1 MPSVLAGRGCGAL
14 PEGDDGERSRSTG
27 SDTPRW
33 VAIVGAVGS
42 VVALLGFL
50 GFSNIGQLGNALD
63 NALGGSA
70 SSSAEPSR
78 ASVTSEDDEPS
89 STYRPTRTYTTEPT
103 KTASPDDEATDE
115 TPFTT
120 AALLPDDFE
129 DERGVGYTRVASG
142 VHGCTDASHM
152 SDNVRRV
159 LSGYDCDLT
168 VTGNYLKSGDV
179 SEDADVLVS
188 VQVIRFDDTS
198 TAKAAKERIVAGG
211 SWDFGIWCPNEGR
224 GSDACGGYE
233 RARTQSYV
241 SYDHRYVVH
250 AVALYVNLSS
260 SPSTETATDAAADAA
275 VTEIGPENYTGD

>member
-1 MPSVLAGRGCGAL
+1 M
-14 PEGDDGERSRSTG
+14 PEGDNNEPSGSKG

-33 VAIVGAVGS
+33 VAIIGAVGS

-50 GFSNIGQLGNALD
+50 GFANIEQLGNALD
-63 NALGGSA
+63 RALGGST
-70 SSSAEPSR
+70 SSAEPSS
-78 ASVTSEDDEPS
+78 ASVTSEDDDPS
-89 STYRPTRTYTTEPT
+89 STYRPTRTSTTTKPT
-103 KTASPDDEATDE
+103 KTASPDDSATDE
-115 TPFTT
+115 TPFTA

-129 DERGVGYTRVASG
+129 DDRGVGYTRVASG

-152 SDNVRRV
+152 SGNVRRE
-159 LSGYDCDLT
+159 LSGYDCDLS

-198 TAKAAKERIVAGG
+198 TAKAVKERIVAGR

-224 GSDACGGYE
+224 GSDACDGYE
-233 RARTQSYV
+233 RARTESYV

-275 VTEIGPENYTGD
+275 VTEIGPENHTGD